1 MKLKKIAVSLLS
13 VLVISTTTVTIMTPS
28 LTTEAHGGRTDSNGG
43 HKDNKNKSGLGSYH
57 YHCGGHPAHLHPNGV
72 CPYDNSSYD
81 TSSSSSS
88 STTSSFTSQQQTPA
102 NKYVYTYTAKYKNAS
117 TEYSNKM
124 SDGSFSQEIIALM
137 PNYQSV
143 TLSLM
148 SQQELEDYTNLKN
161 AQDIDDMSK
170 LIFIRMY
177 DYVLAQQSQQSQETQ
192 QQQQQTQP
200 LLSSEYD
207 NLIFSAQ
214 YYATAY
220 PDLVSVFGYDAQAL
234 YNHFMT
240 CGLNEGRQGCA
251 SFNVSIY
258 RANNPDLEAIFGD
271 NLILYCNHFMGNGHH
286 EGRVCH

>member
-13 VLVISTTTVTIMTPS
+13 ALVISTTTVTIMTPP
-28 LTTEAHGGRTDSNGG
+28 LTTEAHSGRTDSNGG

-88 STTSSFTSQQQTPA
+88 STTSSYIPQQQAPA
-102 NKYVYTYTAKYKNAS
+102 DKYVYTYTAKYKDAS
-117 TEYSNKM
+117 AEYSNRF
-124 SDGSFSQEIIALM
+124 STGLFSQEIIALM

-143 TLSLM
+143 TSSLL

-177 DYVLAQQSQQSQETQ
+177 DYVLAQQSQETQ
-192 QQQQQTQP
+192 LQQQTQP

-214 YYATAY
+214 YYATTY
-220 PDLVSVFGYDAQAL
+220 PDLVAVFGYDAQAL
-234 YNHFMT
+234 HNHFMT

-251 SFNVSIY
+251 TFNVSVY
-258 RANNPDLEAIFGD
+258 RSNNPDLEAIFGD
-271 NLILYCNHFMGNGHH
+271 NLILYCNHYMGNGHH
-286 EGRVCH
+286 EGRICH